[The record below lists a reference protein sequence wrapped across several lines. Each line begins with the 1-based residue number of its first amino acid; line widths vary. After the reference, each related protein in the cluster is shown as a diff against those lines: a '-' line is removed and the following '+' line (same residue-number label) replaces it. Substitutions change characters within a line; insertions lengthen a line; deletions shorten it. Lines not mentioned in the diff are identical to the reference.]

1 MFAHNHLASV
11 INIKANTS
19 RLKDAKPPCIKI
31 FYHICR
37 YLSMA
42 LKHQAIIITGR
53 LFAAH
58 GEVL

>member
-19 RLKDAKPPCIKI
+19 RLKDAKPPCKNILSYLPLLIYGIKTLI
-31 FYHICR
+31 
-37 YLSMA
+37 
-42 LKHQAIIITGR
+42 KGR

-58 GEVL
+58 VEVLQQQ